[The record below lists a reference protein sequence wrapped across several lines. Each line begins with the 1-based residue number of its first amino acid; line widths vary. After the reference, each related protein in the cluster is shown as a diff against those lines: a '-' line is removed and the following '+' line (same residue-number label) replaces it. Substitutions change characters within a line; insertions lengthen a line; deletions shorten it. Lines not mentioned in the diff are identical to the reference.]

1 MFNKIKTKV
10 ALCFY
15 SFVGMLLS
23 SPMVLAATGPN
34 SERVNTEA
42 GKVSKFI
49 IEILGG
55 PTGYML
61 TLVAFLGGIFL
72 FIQKR
77 DFWAALGCFAI
88 ALAILIVPA
97 ALGGFFTTTGVTTP

>member
-1 MFNKIKTKV
+1 MFNKIKSKV

-23 SPMVLAATGPN
+23 SPMVLAAPN
-34 SERVNTEA
+34 ATSVNTEA
-42 GKVSKFI
+42 GKVSQFI

-97 ALGGFFTTTGVTTP
+97 ALQGFFDLS

>member
-1 MFNKIKTKV
+1 MLKKMKSKI
-10 ALCFY
+10 ALFFY
-15 SFVGMLLS
+15 SFVGLYFT
-23 SPMVLAATGPN
+23 AASAYAAPN
-34 SERVNTEA
+34 SEGVNKEA
-42 GKVSKFI
+42 AAVSKFI
-49 IEILGG
+49 IDILGG

-97 ALGGFFTTTGVTTP
+97 ALQGFFTNPMPTTT

>member
-1 MFNKIKTKV
+1 MLKKVIKKTRV
-10 ALCFY
+10 ALY
-15 SFVGMLLS
+15 SFAGL
-23 SPMVLAATGPN
+23 VLTSQMAFAAPNATGVNN
-34 SERVNTEA
+34 SSKE
-42 GKVSKFI
+42 VSKFI
-49 IEILGG
+49 TDILAG

-88 ALAILIVPA
+88 ALAILIVPP
-97 ALGGFFTTTGVTTP
+97 ALEGFFTLTPTP